1 MIIRL
6 IKRKSR
12 SYSPKTPLKQFYI
25 YPKILYYPKLTF
37 IYFIL
42 QMSSVDSADKNW
54 KQCYINPTPVEE
66 LEGDGEINSDAD
78 NTL

>member
-1 MIIRL
+1 MYL
-6 IKRKSR
+6 
-12 SYSPKTPLKQFYI
+12 L
-25 YPKILYYPKLTF
+25 
-37 IYFIL
+37 L